1 MDHTKAKGETEWGR
15 GREQAYG
22 NTLYILLSFSTK
34 TALKIKFLNWKKDAW
49 EEKQINNYVMANQ
62 FT

>member
-34 TALKIKFLNWKKDAW
+34 TALKIKFLN
-49 EEKQINNYVMANQ
+49 
-62 FT
+62 